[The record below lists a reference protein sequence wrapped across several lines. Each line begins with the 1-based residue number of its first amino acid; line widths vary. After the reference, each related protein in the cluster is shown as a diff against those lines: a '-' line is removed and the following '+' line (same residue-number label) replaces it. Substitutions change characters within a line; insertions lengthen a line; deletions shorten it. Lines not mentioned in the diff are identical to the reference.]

1 MDLIKI
7 LRNLRNQIIYN
18 NQKGFSEHVKFKV
31 KHKNKNIA
39 KSIWGKIKS
48 PPTTHHPSNI
58 PY

>member
-31 KHKNKNIA
+31 KHNNKNI
-39 KSIWGKIKS
+39 II
-48 PPTTHHPSNI
+48 I
-58 PY
+58 DQFV